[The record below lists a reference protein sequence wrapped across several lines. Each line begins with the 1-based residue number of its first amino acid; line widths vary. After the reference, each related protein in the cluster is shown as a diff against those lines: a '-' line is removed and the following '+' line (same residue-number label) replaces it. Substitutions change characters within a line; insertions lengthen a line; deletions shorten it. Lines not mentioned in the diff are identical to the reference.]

1 MVGEC
6 TRAGPSLGYHR
17 ADGPDLLA
25 PARPVTRTA
34 LRVALLGAGTV
45 GREVARAFESFPDRL
60 AVHGGPR
67 LALAGIAVR
76 DLDRARRSGLPPELL
91 TDAPAHLVAAPGTDV
106 IVEVMGG
113 DEPARTLIAAALAAG
128 KPVVTANKHVIAHH
142 GAELEAIARS
152 TGAALRFEAAVGG
165 GIPILGPLAADL
177 AANRVSRVRGIV
189 NGSTN
194 LILSRMASDGGA
206 YADIL
211 AEAQAAGFLEADPS
225 ADVEGTDAVN
235 KLVILIRLAFGVWV
249 DPTAIVRRPSI
260 VGRSSGTGPGALPGP
275 GGVSGR
281 PGITG
286 LRAIDIAAAA
296 ALGSAIKL
304 VADARRLDDGRI
316 AASVLPTLVP
326 LADPLGR
333 TAGATNRIEVRAD
346 PIGSV
351 AMSGPGAGGAATSS
365 AVLGDL
371 IAVARGAGSTWAG
384 LAPASRAQDGVLVG
398 PPDAAPDRGWF
409 AVVPGAAPAG
419 LAAMAG
425 DGVAAMAGV
434 RVVALDGGT
443 AIHVPR
449 VALEVVRAS
458 LAGAGVP
465 PNEAILPADEPA
477 PRS

>member
-1 MVGEC
+1 M
-6 TRAGPSLGYHR
+6 
-17 ADGPDLLA
+17 
-25 PARPVTRTA
+25 TRTA

-91 TDAPAHLVAAPGTDV
+91 TDAPAHLVAAPDTDV
-106 IVEVMGG
+106 VVEVMGG

-152 TGAALRFEAAVGG
+152 TGATFRFEAAVGG

-249 DPTAIVRRPSI
+249 DPTAIVRRPPV
-260 VGRSSGTGPGALPGP
+260 VGAGTGPAP
-275 GGVSGR
+275 GGVPGR

-286 LRAIDIAAAA
+286 IRAIDIAAAA
-296 ALGSAIKL
+296 ALGSAIRL

-333 TAGATNRIEVRAD
+333 TAGAMNRIEVRAD

-409 AVVPGAAPAG
+409 AVVPGAAPAD